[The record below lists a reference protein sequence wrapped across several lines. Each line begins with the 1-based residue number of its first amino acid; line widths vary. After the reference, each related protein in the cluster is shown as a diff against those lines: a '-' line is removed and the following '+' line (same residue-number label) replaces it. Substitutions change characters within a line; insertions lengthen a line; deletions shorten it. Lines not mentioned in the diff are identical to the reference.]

1 MKLIPTPY
9 QAHYSEEIL
18 PIGGFSEIICQVKA
32 DETISWG
39 LEQIKAAIT
48 VPAAEGERLLL
59 CLQDDPFFQKKNAA
73 EQGYILV
80 RNAEGITLTAQSSI
94 GFLYGLMT
102 LLQIHPQAPA
112 QFEIHDKPQIR
123 FRGNMNTLWAESG
136 VWTYDFGDGLDA
148 ACKRL
153 KAAIDQAAKVKLN
166 LIYVDAFGFRTERF
180 PGYDKAM
187 KEISEYGRVRGVRMM
202 AGGYTMGYGLSAVAN
217 SYMGKVFYN
226 RDPYPDGEI
235 YPCIGRCGN
244 SEDDPIEILTGRE
257 YGTCLSND
265 ALTKDKIAEIRAYIE
280 ATGIQTFYMHN
291 MDADEIH
298 GPLWRGRCERCRKR
312 YPNDDLYAKDGC
324 AGAFADFYD
333 QIMDSLLPEFPDLLI
348 CPVSPGY
355 AYQPGTN
362 DEAFEKCRKFWTAAL
377 TYCRNADKLIP
388 LFRELFYQWDEPKL
402 RYELFAETVPSFGC
416 IFFSSSDGHYSD
428 KIYTPS
434 AAYAAAMK
442 DSDLILCANGG
453 ALQKPIQLTN
463 AEYLWNPA
471 GSAFWKLE
479 LAENNEACMA
489 HYDAFREGQIR
500 PDGIYGEG
508 GLLETSCEVLFGKE
522 NAKKIADIFRIQ
534 GKNGECPIFTAC
546 NTELWTKGSRVNFP
560 MLWDTPME
568 EKDQKLCR
576 ERFYESTLATAK
588 ANQLLGELDKNHLD
602 ADSREHF
609 TFLQESTALY
619 TELCRQLTEYMD
631 LYIAADRFLAD
642 GTALDADFDL
652 RCKELIRDASASLEQ
667 VKNDGRKAFDPLGG
681 VIWRRDEVFDFIAY
695 CTGQIQQSIATGQRI
710 PPERRPL
717 KKKGW
722 W

>member
-9 QAHYSEEIL
+9 RIQCDGASA
-18 PIGGFSEIICQVKA
+18 PIAGIDAIICQIPM
-32 DETISWG
+32 DETIAWG
-39 LEQIKAAIT
+39 LEQVKAT
-48 VPAAEGERLLL
+48 VDETGGEALLL
-59 CLQDDPFFQKKNAA
+59 CHGDDPFFSEKNAA
-73 EQGYILV
+73 EQGYILR
-80 RNAEGITLTAQSSI
+80 RNEDGLTLTAQSSI

-102 LLQIHPQAPA
+102 LLQVAEQAPA
-112 QFEIHDKPQIR
+112 RFTIYDKPQIR

-148 ACKRL
+148 AVKRL
-153 KAAIDQAAKVKLN
+153 KNAIDQMAKAKLN
-166 LIYVDAFGFRTERF
+166 FIYVDAFGFRTERF
-180 PGYDKAM
+180 PGYDATM
-187 KEISEYGRVRGVRMM
+187 REISEYGRIRGVRMM
-202 AGGYTMGYGLSAVAN
+202 AGGYGMGYGLSALGN
-217 SYMGKVFYN
+217 FYMGKVFYN
-226 RDPYPDGEI
+226 RYPYPDGEL

-244 SEDDPIEILTGRE
+244 SEDDPIESLGGRE

-265 ALTKDKIAEIRAYIE
+265 DLTADKISEIRDYIR
-280 ATGIQTFYMHN
+280 ATGIRTFYLHN

-298 GPLWRGRCERCRKR
+298 GPLWRGRCEHCRKR
-312 YPNDDLYAKDGC
+312 YPNDDLFAKDGC

-333 QIMDSLLPEFPDLLI
+333 KIMDALLPEFPDLLI

-355 AYQPGTN
+355 AYAYGTN
-362 DEAFEKCRKFWTAAL
+362 DEAFEKCRKFWAATL

-402 RYELFAETVPSFGC
+402 RFELLAETVPSFGS

-442 DSDLILCANGG
+442 DADMILCANGG

-463 AEYLWNPA
+463 AEFLWNPT
-471 GSAFWKLE
+471 GSAFYQLE
-479 LAENNEACMA
+479 IAENNQACME
-489 HYDAFREGQIR
+489 HYDAFREGYIR
-500 PDGIYGEG
+500 PDGIYGED
-508 GLLETSCEVLFGKE
+508 GLLETSCKLLFGKE

-534 GKNGECPIFTAC
+534 GKNGESPIFTAC

-568 EKDQKLCR
+568 KKDQKLCR

-588 ANQLLGELDKNHLD
+588 ANTLLGQLDIETLD
-602 ADSREHF
+602 EDSRAHF
-609 TFLQESTALY
+609 DFLKESTGLY

-631 LYIAADRFLAD
+631 LYMAADLFLKD
-642 GTALDADFDL
+642 GTALDEDFDS
-652 RCKELIRDASASLEQ
+652 RCKTLIADANKMLAFVNS
-667 VKNDGRKAFDPLGG
+667 DGRKAFDPLGG
-681 VIWRRDEVFDFIAY
+681 VIWRRDEIFDFIAY
-695 CTGQIQQSIATGQRI
+695 CAGQILQSIATGERI